1 MDSVQLCATLIS
13 GSWSPIWLVWFCL
26 FLPFS
31 GDGYF
36 FFFGI
41 FEPTDCCPGCTNVQT
56 VSSPLHLNPYGI
68 KVKGILSSDYS
79 SNLLNNVL
87 LPSFSAAAEIPP
99 SLMIQPPS
107 CTTVLTP
114 LHLSLSLPLC
124 LSIPAFS
131 CIILFGPWAACFCIN
146 PHPSEKEKK
155 KKIRKRQRRLNTN
168 DLKWFKIKDTDNL
181 DSSICIS

>member
-1 MDSVQLCATLIS
+1 MWDVDSVQLCATLIS

-114 LHLSLSLPLC
+114 LHLSLSLS
-124 LSIPAFS
+124 LSVSLFLPFPVLSFLVPEQRAS
-131 CIILFGPWAACFCIN
+131 VSTLILR
-146 PHPSEKEKK
+146 KK
-155 KKIRKRQRRLNTN
+155 KKKKKTKKKKTEETQHKR
-168 DLKWFKIKDTDNL
+168 LKVV
-181 DSSICIS
+181 

>member
-1 MDSVQLCATLIS
+1 MYNSVQPWFQVLSHPSDLFGFAS
-13 GSWSPIWLVWFCL
+13 FCL
-26 FLPFS
+26 FLAMAT
-31 GDGYF
+31 F

-114 LHLSLSLPLC
+114 LHLSLSLSLSLC

-155 KKIRKRQRRLNTN
+155 KTKKKKTEETQHKR
-168 DLKWFKIKDTDNL
+168 LKVV
-181 DSSICIS
+181 